1 MSVRH
6 SDAADED
13 LLGATDDLKKEYIKH
28 MIELVKEDM
37 KMVMIYVA
45 AFLAIVATV
54 TTKIPI
60 TTLVALSF
68 SEKLVMAAGIVAAML
83 AAFLYFYYVRQ
94 LHLTQM
100 FMTRALASLD
110 VATVRNC
117 WSGPK
122 GVWQKHKGAYKLAGV
137 LGTISVVCVTA
148 VFLMQ
153 LFSEPPQ
160 A

>member
-6 SDAADED
+6 SDAADQD

-28 MIELVKEDM
+28 MIELVREDM

-60 TTLVALSF
+60 PTLAALTF
-68 SEKLVMAAGIVAAML
+68 PEKLVMALGVVAAMS
-83 AAFLYFYYVRQ
+83 AALLYFYYVRQ
-94 LHLTQM
+94 LHLVQM

-110 VATVRNC
+110 VVTVRHS

-122 GVWQKHKGAYKLAGV
+122 GVWQKHKGAYRLAAILGV
-137 LGTISVVCVTA
+137 ISIVCVTA

-153 LFSEPPQ
+153 LFAGIPKP
-160 A
+160 